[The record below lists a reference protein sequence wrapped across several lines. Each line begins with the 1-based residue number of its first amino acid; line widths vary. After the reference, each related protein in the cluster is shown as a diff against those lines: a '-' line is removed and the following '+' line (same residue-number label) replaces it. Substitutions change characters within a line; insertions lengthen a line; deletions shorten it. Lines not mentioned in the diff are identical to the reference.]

1 MWCCVLCVCKCCVC
15 MCVLCCVLCVV
26 CCVCCVWLI
35 PDPLPTKITWATE
48 ARRCSVSSHGK
59 CRTGIPLVCMRRRGG
74 ATMQRVDQE
83 RASRRTA
90 NCTQIFFTQ
99 RPNQAPADSRVP
111 TSGAVLQVPQRH
123 LSNWKR
129 TTKMPN
135 CRALGVRCLGVSVL
149 VCVLVCACERVCLCC
164 SCYRHSAASQWL
176 TNACLPSRLPDKHQC
191 RPPGWTPS
199 ANSPH
204 SPPLVLGGSAGLAC
218 TTGLAARTGLPFLFA
233 PDEVVL

>member
-1 MWCCVLCVCKCCVC
+1 
-15 MCVLCCVLCVV
+15 
-26 CCVCCVWLI
+26 
-35 PDPLPTKITWATE
+35 
-48 ARRCSVSSHGK
+48 
-59 CRTGIPLVCMRRRGG
+59 
-74 ATMQRVDQE
+74 MQRVVARQMQNWHTFSLHEKARRRDDAAC
-83 RASRRTA
+83 RSRTSIASYGKLQ
-90 NCTQIFFTQ
+90 TQIFFTQ
-99 RPNQAPADSRVP
+99 RPSQAPADSRVP

-129 TTKMPN
+129 TTKIPN

-204 SPPLVLGGSAGLAC
+204 SPPLVLGGPAGLAC
-218 TTGLAARTGLPFLFA
+218 TTGLAARTGLPFLIA